1 MTPEEIHNYNRM
13 WAIAP
18 ISYSA
23 VCTDDAVI
31 AFRAWIERYLAM
43 AYDAGYNNA
52 KKGEL

>member
-1 MTPEEIHNYNRM
+1 MTPEEVHNHNRQ

-18 ISYSA
+18 ISYEA
-23 VCTDDAVI
+23 VCTTDAVM
-31 AFRAWIERYLAM
+31 AFREWLTNLLEK

>member
-1 MTPEEIHNYNRM
+1 MTPEEVHNHNRQ

-18 ISYSA
+18 ISYDA

-31 AFRAWIERYLAM
+31 AFRTWIEEFLER